1 MSEQTVTVRCV
12 PAAPCWVS
20 LMARDLTVAQAF
32 YGPLLGWSFQAGQH
46 GFGPY
51 LRAVLDGVE
60 VAGIGATEGEWQPP
74 VAWTTYFGSES
85 ADDTAARIR
94 ERGGTVAIGPLTF
107 DAGRMALASDLT
119 GAAFGIWEGDLGC
132 NTWVR
137 SPGAPVWI
145 ELRTGDPFQAALFY
159 GEVFR
164 WDERDPDRFEV
175 RYENERVVLRAEHRS
190 VAALRRAE
198 DIGAHW
204 EVFFS
209 VTDTDLAVRRAVELG
224 GSADGPVVDTPYGRV
239 ARLRDAEGGL
249 FSVITPV

>member
-20 LMARDLTVAQAF
+20 LMARDLTAAQAF
-32 YGPLLGWSFQAGQH
+32 YGALLGWSFQPGLH

-51 LRAVLDGVE
+51 SRAVLDGVE

-74 VAWTTYFGSES
+74 VAWTTYFGTES
-85 ADDTAARIR
+85 ADDTASRIR
-94 ERGGTVAIGPLTF
+94 ERGGTVAIGPLPF
-107 DAGRMALASDLT
+107 DAGRMVLASDLT
-119 GAAFGIWEGDLGC
+119 GAAFGIWEGDLGS
-132 NTWVR
+132 NAWVR

-164 WDERDPDRFEV
+164 WDERDPDDFEV

-198 DIGAHW
+198 DVGAHW

-209 VTDTDLAVRRAVELG
+209 VTDTDRAVRRAVELG
-224 GSADGPVVDTPYGRV
+224 GAAAAAAVDTPYGRV
-239 ARLRDAEGGL
+239 ARLRDREGGL